1 MSMVVRAADAPEGS
15 REDYWRHAVAE
26 TLGPLELRMP
36 PDVGDRLLI
45 GDAGAVR
52 VAELTAGRPGGA
64 SRSRRHIRR
73 LDLEVCKID
82 VLARGRG
89 VVTQDGPEASLGPGD
104 FSFVDLS
111 SAAHWAMSAMR
122 MVAVVFPRALLPL
135 RPDEV
140 AGLAAVRFPG
150 DRGTGALVSSLARQ
164 LVRSLDDGGTG
175 DRARLGGAVLDL
187 VTVALAARLGR
198 TADVPPETRER
209 ALLRRVHA
217 FIEARLGDPALTPS
231 TVAAAHYVSVRSLY
245 KLFEGEQ
252 ASVAGW
258 IRWRRLER
266 CRRDLLDPALAARPV
281 SAIAARWGLVNAAH
295 FSRAFRAA
303 YGLSPVEYR
312 TMATGSGSRSR

>member
-164 LVRSLDDGGTG
+164 LVRSLDDGGTATG
-175 DRARLGGAVLDL
+175 PGSAAPCSTWSPWPWGAGGGGRAMCRRRRGSGPCCGAS
-187 VTVALAARLGR
+187 
-198 TADVPPETRER
+198 
-209 ALLRRVHA
+209 
-217 FIEARLGDPALTPS
+217 TPS
-231 TVAAAHYVSVRSLY
+231 S
-245 KLFEGEQ
+245 
-252 ASVAGW
+252 
-258 IRWRRLER
+258 
-266 CRRDLLDPALAARPV
+266 RPG
-281 SAIAARWGLVNAAH
+281 SAT
-295 FSRAFRAA
+295 
-303 YGLSPVEYR
+303 PP
-312 TMATGSGSRSR
+312 